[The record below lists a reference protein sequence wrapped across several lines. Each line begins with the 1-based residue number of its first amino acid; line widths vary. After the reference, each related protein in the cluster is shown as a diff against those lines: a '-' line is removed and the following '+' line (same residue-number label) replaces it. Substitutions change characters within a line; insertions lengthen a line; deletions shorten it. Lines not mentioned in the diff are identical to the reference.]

1 MNSNTYYIEDNF
13 RDVIWN
19 TKVPVKIDMALEDIN
34 DVEKPP
40 SLYVIKM
47 LNIKYCI

>member
-1 MNSNTYYIEDNF
+1 MNSNFNYIEENF

-19 TKVPVKIDMALEDIN
+19 TKVPVKIDMAIEDIN

-40 SLYVIKM
+40 SLYVLKI
-47 LNIKYCI
+47 LIIFI